1 MHSNSYLVLLDDH
14 QQPFF
19 CKFLGLAAFHQL
31 ATAYLLILDRS
42 AISLMRV
49 PPTSMRRRT
58 FIWLARKAEKTA
70 HLQVPDQYILPVNDA
85 RQQEAPEI
93 LMAPRVRSVCF
104 QTP

>member
-19 CKFLGLAAFHQL
+19 ASFWASQL
-31 ATAYLLILDRS
+31 FTNWPTACLLILDRS

-58 FIWLARKAEKTA
+58 FIWLARKAGKTA
-70 HLQVPDQYILPVNDA
+70 HLQVPNQYILPVNDA

-93 LMAPRVRSVCF
+93 SHGAKGA
-104 QTP
+104 